1 MFGSFIE
8 RYENKKKLKIKVP
21 EGTKIIKDEAFC
33 YYEYDKSAS
42 LLISSTVLGNLNVLL
57 LLPGAY

>member
-33 YYEYDKSAS
+33 YYEYDKSAK
-42 LLISSTVLGNLNVLL
+42 IPYGVEEI
-57 LLPGAY
+57 GAVAFLYCSALT